1 MSIYQFK
8 KCYLCNDIIKIKIEK
23 SYNNIYNNNIY
34 NNNIYNN
41 NIYNNNV
48 NNNNINVYDNIN
60 IYNNAYHMK
69 CIDNKKYI
77 KK

>member
-41 NIYNNNV
+41 NIYN
-48 NNNNINVYDNIN
+48 